1 LNRRLTFLVA
11 AFEALLVAAI
21 GFGILLAPLTVV
33 WLFENDP
40 TIDWLVPFRASA
52 DVWLMA
58 HGTRLVVPAGA
69 FGSTEVPAFVV
80 SMIPLGIS
88 LLIAHLAN
96 RMGLRLTSA
105 LELWP
110 AWLAAGLVYGGISF
124 ALSTFAYNEF
134 AYPVTWQGTL
144 LPPMFLLFFVILA
157 SLLGKRQA
165 FGEAA
170 SLPEPAERAWAKEFF
185 NRRFNNLHWTLRA
198 VSAPALRAGT
208 AVVVIMLAVA
218 SVFIAALIAIN
229 WIQVIRL
236 YEGLQVSFLGGVM
249 ITAGQLSLLPNLVV
263 FGASWFTGVGFQI
276 GAGSLISPVATV
288 VGPLPALP
296 ITSALPIGEL
306 SFGMIAILVP
316 LVGAFVA
323 TIMIRRHADA
333 IRFEFASAWSAAIT
347 LGLSIAFVAAVEFGL
362 LALLASGGFGPGRL
376 QTVGVN
382 PLLVAGVL
390 FIEVAVVSIL
400 AAFFSARPDAPDHPL
415 AKSSV
420 KPRSK
425 RQR

>member
-1 LNRRLTFLVA
+1 MNRRLTFLVA
-11 AFEALLVAAI
+11 AFEALVVAGI
-21 GFGILLAPLTVV
+21 GLGILLVPLTVV

-52 DVWLMA
+52 DIWMMA
-58 HGTRLVVPAGA
+58 HGTRLVVPAGF
-69 FGSTEVPAFVV
+69 FGSVEFPQFVV
-80 SMIPLGIS
+80 SMIPLGLS

-96 RMGLRLTSA
+96 RMGRRLTSA
-105 LELWP
+105 VELWP
-110 AWLAAGLVYGGISF
+110 AWIAAALVYGGISLL
-124 ALSTFAYNEF
+124 LSLVAYNKF
-134 AYPVTWQGTL
+134 VYPVAWQGTFF
-144 LPPMFLLFFVILA
+144 PPVFLLLFVVIG
-157 SLLGKRQA
+157 SLFGKRQA

-170 SLPEPAERAWAKEFF
+170 SLPEPAERVWVRDYLER
-185 NRRFNNLHWTLRA
+185 NFNNLHWAIRA

-208 AVVVIMLAVA
+208 GVVVILLAVS
-218 SVFIAALIAIN
+218 SVFIAVMMAVN

-249 ITAGQLSLLPNLVV
+249 ITAGQLAILPNLVV
-263 FGASWFTGVGFQI
+263 FGASWFTGAGFQI
-276 GAGSLISPVATV
+276 GAGSLISPVATA

-323 TIMIRRHADA
+323 TILIRRHADE

-347 LGLSIAFVAAVEFGL
+347 LGLSIAVVASVEFGI
-362 LALLASGGFGPGRL
+362 LALLASGGVGPGRL
-376 QTVGVN
+376 QVIGVN
-382 PLLVAGVL
+382 PLLAAGVL
-390 FIEVAVVSIL
+390 FVEVAVVSIL

-415 AKSSV
+415 AQ
-420 KPRSK
+420 RS
-425 RQR
+425 

>member
-1 LNRRLTFLVA
+1 MNRRLTFLVA
-11 AFEALLVAAI
+11 AFEALVVAGI
-21 GFGILLAPLTVV
+21 GIGILLLPLTVV

-52 DVWLMA
+52 DVWMMA

-80 SMIPLGIS
+80 SMIPLGLS
-88 LLIAHLAN
+88 LAIAHLAN
-96 RMGLRLTSA
+96 RMGRRLSGA

-110 AWLAAGLVYGGISF
+110 AWLATALVYGGISF
-124 ALSTFAYNEF
+124 ALSLIAYNKF
-134 AYPVTWQGTL
+134 VFPVAWQGTFF
-144 LPPMFLLFFVILA
+144 PPMFVLFFVA
-157 SLLGKRQA
+157 MGSLFGKRQA

-170 SLPEPAERAWAKEFF
+170 SLPEPAERIWVREFLT
-185 NRRFNNLHWTLRA
+185 RRFNNFHWAIRA
-198 VSAPALRAGT
+198 VSAPALRSGT
-208 AVVVIMLAVA
+208 AVIAILLAVSSVFIAIMLAV
-218 SVFIAALIAIN
+218 N

-249 ITAGQLSLLPNLVV
+249 ITAGQLAILPNLII
-263 FGASWFTGVGFQI
+263 FGASWFTGAGFQI

-296 ITSALPIGEL
+296 ITSALPVGEL
-306 SFGMIAILVP
+306 GFGMIAILVP

-323 TIMIRRHADA
+323 TIMVRRHADQ

-347 LGLSIAFVAAVEFGL
+347 LGLSIAIVASVEFGL
-362 LALLASGGFGPGRL
+362 LVLLASGGVGPGRL
-376 QTVGVN
+376 QVVGVN
-382 PLLVAGVL
+382 PLLTAGVL
-390 FIEVAVVSIL
+390 FVEVAVVSIL

-415 AKSSV
+415 A
-420 KPRSK
+420 
-425 RQR
+425 QR

>member
-1 LNRRLTFLVA
+1 MNRRLTFLVA
-11 AFEALLVAAI
+11 AFEALVVAGI
-21 GFGILLAPLTVV
+21 GLGMLLLPLTVV

-52 DVWLMA
+52 DIWMMA

-69 FGSTEVPAFVV
+69 FGSTDVPQFVV

-88 LLIAHLAN
+88 LVIAHFAN
-96 RMGLRLTSA
+96 RMGRRLTGA

-110 AWLAAGLVYGGISF
+110 AWLAAALVYGAISF
-124 ALSTFAYNEF
+124 FLSTAAYNEF
-134 AYPVTWQGTL
+134 AYPVTWQGTF
-144 LPPMFLLFFVILA
+144 LPPLFLLFFVA
-157 SLLGKRQA
+157 VGSLFGKRQA

-170 SLPEPAERAWAKEFF
+170 NLPEPAERVWVKEFL
-185 NRRFNNLHWTLRA
+185 NRRFNNLHWAIRA

-208 AVVVIMLAVA
+208 GVVIIMIAVSA
-218 SVFIAALIAIN
+218 VFIAIMMAVN

-249 ITAGQLSLLPNLVV
+249 ITAGQLAILPNLVV

-276 GAGSLISPVATV
+276 GTGSLISPVATV

-306 SFGMIAILVP
+306 SYGMVALLVP

-323 TIMIRRHADA
+323 TIMIRRHADE
-333 IRFEFASAWSAAIT
+333 IRFEFATAWSAAIT
-347 LGLSIAFVAAVEFGL
+347 LGLSIAIVASVEFGL
-362 LALLASGGFGPGRL
+362 LALLASGGVGPGRL
-376 QTVGVN
+376 QVIGVN
-382 PLLVAGVL
+382 PILVAGVL
-390 FIEVAVVSIL
+390 FIEVAVVAIL

-415 AKSSV
+415 AQAAKKSS
-420 KPRSK
+420 
-425 RQR
+425 Q

>member
-1 LNRRLTFLVA
+1 MNRRLTFLVA

-52 DVWLMA
+52 DVWLMS

-69 FGSTEVPAFVV
+69 FGATEVPSFVV

-88 LLIAHLAN
+88 LVIAHLAN

-110 AWLAAGLVYGGISF
+110 AWLGAGLVYGGISF
-124 ALSTFAYNEF
+124 ALSTLAYSKF

-144 LPPMFLLFFVILA
+144 LPPIFLLFFVILA
-157 SLLGKRQA
+157 SLFGKRQA

-170 SLPEPAERAWAKEFF
+170 SLPEPAERAWAKEFL

-208 AVVVIMLAVA
+208 GVLVIMLAVS

-249 ITAGQLSLLPNLVV
+249 ITAGQLALLPNLVV

-347 LGLSIAFVAAVEFGL
+347 LGLSIGFVAAVEFGL
-362 LALLASGGFGPGRL
+362 LALLASGGVGPGRL

-382 PLLVAGVL
+382 PLLVTGVL

-415 AKSSV
+415 ANNSL
-420 KPRSK
+420 KPRPK

>member
-1 LNRRLTFLVA
+1 MNRRLTFLVA

-52 DVWLMA
+52 DVWLMS

-69 FGSTEVPAFVV
+69 FGSTEVPSFVV

-88 LLIAHLAN
+88 LVIAHLAN

-105 LELWP
+105 IELWP
-110 AWLAAGLVYGGISF
+110 AWLAAGLVYGGVSF
-124 ALSTFAYNEF
+124 LLSTLAYNEF

-144 LPPMFLLFFVILA
+144 LPPVFLLFFVVLA
-157 SLLGKRQA
+157 SLFGKRQA

-170 SLPEPAERAWAKEFF
+170 SLPQPAERAWAKEFL

-208 AVVVIMLAVA
+208 GVVVIMLAVA

-249 ITAGQLSLLPNLVV
+249 ITAGQLALLPNLVV

-323 TIMIRRHADA
+323 TIMIRRHADE

-362 LALLASGGFGPGRL
+362 LALLASGGVGPGRL

-390 FIEVAVVSIL
+390 FLEVAIVSIL

-420 KPRSK
+420 KPGSK

>member
-1 LNRRLTFLVA
+1 LNRRLTFLLA

-40 TIDWLVPFRASA
+40 TIDWLLPFRASA

-124 ALSTFAYNEF
+124 ALSTLAYNEF

-170 SLPEPAERAWAKEFF
+170 SLPEPAERGWAKEVF

-229 WIQVIRL
+229 WIQVVRL

-249 ITAGQLSLLPNLVV
+249 ITAGQLALLPNLVV

-333 IRFEFASAWSAAIT
+333 IRFEFASAWSAAII

-362 LALLASGGFGPGRL
+362 LALLASGGVGPGRL

>member
-11 AFEALLVAAI
+11 AFEALVVAGI
-21 GFGILLAPLTVV
+21 GLGILLLPLTVV

-40 TIDWLVPFRASA
+40 TIDWLVPFRSSA
-52 DVWLMA
+52 DVWMMA

-69 FGSTEVPAFVV
+69 FGSTEVPQFVV
-80 SMIPLGIS
+80 SMIPLGLSI
-88 LLIAHLAN
+88 LIGYLAL
-96 RMGLRLTSA
+96 RMGRRLTAA

-110 AWLAAGLVYGGISF
+110 AWLAAALVYGGLSF
-124 ALSTFAYNEF
+124 FLSAVSYNEF
-134 AYPVTWQGTL
+134 AYPVTWQGTF
-144 LPPMFLLFFVILA
+144 LPPAFLLFFVMLG
-157 SLLGKRQA
+157 SLFGKRQA

-170 SLPEPAERAWAKEFF
+170 SLPEPAERVWVTDFL
-185 NRRFNNLHWTLRA
+185 NRRFNNLHWAIRA

-208 AVVVIMLAVA
+208 GIVAILLAVS
-218 SVFIAALIAIN
+218 SVFIAIMMAIN

-249 ITAGQLSLLPNLVV
+249 ITAGQLAILPNLVI
-263 FGASWFTGVGFQI
+263 FGASWLTGVGFQI
-276 GAGSLISPVATV
+276 GTGSLISPVATV

-306 SFGMIAILVP
+306 SFGMVALLVP

-323 TIMIRRHADA
+323 TIMIRRHADE

-347 LGLSIAFVAAVEFGL
+347 LGLSIAVVASIEFGL
-362 LALLASGGFGPGRL
+362 LALLASGGVGPGRL
-376 QTVGVN
+376 QVIGVN
-382 PLLVAGVL
+382 PILVAGVL
-390 FIEVAVVSIL
+390 FIEVALVSIL

-415 AKSSV
+415 AQAARNSG
-420 KPRSK
+420 
-425 RQR
+425 Q